1 MIPPLNRGRGVLR
14 GNTLPRSGL
23 DFRAAMRLAVVLIC
37 FSAALALA
45 STAGASGP
53 APGIVSPAG
62 TPSRVTGVPG
72 TAAQAATSGLRT
84 IGAASPTATVTTDVF
99 LADDSSALA
108 AFATSVS
115 TPGSDDYQ
123 HFLTP
128 AQVQAR
134 FGPTP
139 AQVDAVEQW
148 LRNAGLSV
156 TRTNAQQLTAT
167 GTSTQIDTAY
177 DTTLE
182 RYSDAKGSFTAPS
195 SAASLPA
202 GVSGSVLSVLGLSSR
217 EPFEQPASLV
227 SEESAASSAHPTAL
241 AGQAGTASSQD
252 DTTGAPTPTAT
263 PEYLGATPCSSYY
276 GQLTDTTDPVFNGA
290 HLPYA
295 VCGYTPSQMRSAY
308 GVAGISNDGQGVTVA
323 IVDAYASSTLETDAD
338 TYSTNRG
345 EPLFTVHQFSAD
357 TTPSDWINEAS
368 CGGASGWDSEQTLDI
383 EAVHAI
389 APAATVAYYGA
400 NSCFD
405 NDFLTTL
412 GDIITNHLADVIT
425 NSWGEPI
432 FDSPDVAQATLDD
445 YTQLFETAA
454 ATGIEVSFSSG
465 DCGDEDPSTNCGS
478 NDGSTRLQPD
488 LPDSDPWVTAVG
500 GVSLE
505 IGQSGTAD
513 QAFPWGTDYWELSGG
528 SWDPGGWI
536 SGGGGGTSY
545 SFAQP
550 SYQSGVVPTSLS
562 ETELNGSTSTT
573 PMRVVPDL
581 ALDADPYT
589 GFLMGR
595 TQTLPDS
602 STGYAENDE
611 GGTSL
616 ASPLFAGLVADGISQ
631 GDLARGF
638 LNPTLYSVYGK
649 GGSRFYDDVV
659 NPAAGQAPGE
669 ALAPYNSYPAVV
681 VTLGDDKLLTATS
694 GYDNATGLGM
704 PTPSFLSLGDTAT
717 TLTSAQNPASL
728 SAAVRF
734 TATVAPSAETGTPA
748 GDVQFYIDGAPAGAP
763 VALSGGSATSAPVSD
778 LNAGTHAIT
787 AAYAGNATEGF
798 LPSTSTALPQAI
810 DTQATKLSAP
820 LIAIQPTGA
829 EAEISATLTRT
840 DSGAPVPGQT
850 VSFTAGGT
858 LLCSATTD
866 ANGLASCTFQLTSAN
881 SALISTGMTASFAG
895 VTDYL
900 TSTALTTVPA
910 GDAVA
915 LPATTKLGSANATA
929 SLTLTCISNASG
941 CGVTAALYAR
951 SGKLLGHGSL
961 KLAAG
966 RTQTVTLLLNR
977 VGRGL
982 TAGAKPLAGRLTLKS
997 SGSRQTNSY
1006 AVTVK
1011 SLKSSLLEAVPSG
1024 RTASAASVLASSR
1037 YQTKFTGLFA
1047 GRLSVTWYA
1056 SVTGKGLKQPKLEK
1070 VAAGAA
1076 SFAIAGP
1083 QALTVSLT
1091 GAGARLLRKAGGRR
1105 LIAKMTFVPRGQRA
1119 VTATTRF
1126 SL

>member
-1 MIPPLNRGRGVLR
+1 
-14 GNTLPRSGL
+14 
-23 DFRAAMRLAVVLIC
+23 MRLAVVLMC
-37 FSAALALA
+37 FVAALALA
-45 STAGASGP
+45 AAAGASGGAP
-53 APGIVSPAG
+53 AIGSPASASG
-62 TPSRVTGVPG
+62 RVTGVPG

-84 IGAASPTATVTTDVF
+84 IGAASPTAEVTTDVF
-99 LADDSSALA
+99 LAYNSSALA

-134 FGPTP
+134 FGPSP

-167 GTSTQIDTAY
+167 GTAAQIDAAY

-195 SAASLPA
+195 SAASVPA
-202 GVSGSVLSVLGLSSR
+202 DVSGSVLSVLGLSSR

-227 SEESAASSAHPTAL
+227 SEDSARSTVHPA
-241 AGQAGTASSQD
+241 ADHPGTA
-252 DTTGAPTPTAT
+252 GAPTPTAT
-263 PEYLGATPCSSYY
+263 PPYLAPTPCSSYY
-276 GQLTDTTDPVFNGA
+276 GQLADTTDPAFNGVQD
-290 HLPYA
+290 PYA
-295 VCGYTPSQMRSAY
+295 VCGYTPSQIRSAY
-308 GVAGISNDGQGVTVA
+308 GVAGISNDGKGVTVA
-323 IVDAYASSTLETDAD
+323 IVDAYSNPTLEADANE
-338 TYSTNRG
+338 YSTNRG
-345 EPLFTVHQFSAD
+345 EPPFTAGQFSVTTDSAD
-357 TTPSDWINEAS
+357 WTDETG
-368 CGGASGWDSEQTLDI
+368 CGGPSGWAGEQALDI
-383 EAVHAI
+383 DAVHAI

-405 NDFLTTL
+405 DDFIATL
-412 GDIITNHLADVIT
+412 GNIITNHLADVIT
-425 NSWGEPI
+425 DSWGEPI
-432 FDSPDVAQATLDD
+432 FDSPDVPQAVLNE

-454 ATGIEVSFSSG
+454 ATGIEVSFSTG
-465 DCGDEDPSTNCGS
+465 DCGDENPSTNCGS
-478 NDGSTRLQPD
+478 EDGTALLQPD
-488 LPDSDPWVTAVG
+488 FPDSDPWVTAVG
-500 GVSLE
+500 GTSVE
-505 IGQSGTAD
+505 IGQSGTVE
-513 QAFPWGTDYWELSGG
+513 QVYPWGTDESVLSSG
-528 SWDPGGWI
+528 SWVLQGWI
-536 SGGGGGTSY
+536 YGGGGGTSY

-562 ETELNGSTSTT
+562 ETELNGSTSAT

-581 ALDADPYT
+581 ALDADPGT
-589 GFLMGR
+589 GLLIGF
-595 TQTLPDS
+595 TQS
-602 STGYAENDE
+602 VSGSTEYAETDY

-631 GDLARGF
+631 GELPRGF

-659 NPAAGQAPGE
+659 NPPAGDTPAE
-669 ALAPYNSYPAVV
+669 ALAPYDGNPALTL
-681 VTLGDDKLLTATS
+681 TLGDDKLLTATS
-694 GYDNATGLGM
+694 GYDDATGLGM
-704 PTPSFLSLGDTAT
+704 PTPSFLSMGDTAT
-717 TLTSAQNPASL
+717 TLASAQNPASL

-734 TATVAPSAETGTPA
+734 TATVAPTAETGTPA

-763 VALSGGSATSAPVSD
+763 VPLSGGSATSAPVSD
-778 LNAGTHAIT
+778 LNAGAHAIT
-787 AAYAGNATEGF
+787 AAYAGDTTQGF
-798 LPSTSTALPQAI
+798 LPSTSTALSETIA
-810 DTQATKLSAP
+810 TQATKLSAP
-820 LIAIQPTGA
+820 LIAIQPQGS
-829 EAEISATLTRT
+829 EAVISATLTRT

-850 VSFTAGGT
+850 VSFSAGGT
-858 LLCSATTD
+858 VLCSATTD
-866 ANGLASCTFQLTSAN
+866 ASGLASCTFQLTTAN
-881 SALISTGMTASFAG
+881 SALISAGIAASFAG

-900 TSTALTTVPA
+900 NSTASTTVPA

-915 LPATTKLGSANATA
+915 LPATTTLGSANATA

-941 CGVTAALYAR
+941 CSVAAALYAG

-966 RTQTVTLLLNR
+966 RTQTVALLLNR
-977 VGRGL
+977 GGKRL

-997 SGSRQTNSY
+997 SGSSQTNSY

-1011 SLKSSLLEAVPSG
+1011 SLKSSLLGAVPSG
-1024 RTASAASVLASSR
+1024 RTARAASVLAASR
-1037 YQTKFTGLFA
+1037 YQSTFTALFA
-1047 GRLSVTWYA
+1047 GQLSVTWYA
-1056 SVTGKGLKQPKLEK
+1056 SVTGKGQQKPKLEK

-1083 QALTVSLT
+1083 QTLTVSLT

-1105 LIAKMTFVPRGQRA
+1105 LIAKMSFVPRGERA
-1119 VTATTRF
+1119 VTASTRF